1 MNRKAILRS
10 LGRVV
15 LWMFIHI
22 VRVLPFPVALAV
34 GRGLGKLM
42 CAVSRKRYR
51 VALKNLQIAYGHE
64 LTPKQRDTMARQS
77 FVHFGMF
84 AVECIKFAYM
94 DQQEA
99 LRRIRTEGFEH
110 LQNVMAEG
118 KGCLL
123 LSGHLGNFEIGAR
136 VVTAAGYELIA
147 LARETRDPGTT
158 DLMQQ
163 IRTRMGIKVITINQS
178 LRPVLEGLKRN
189 AVVAIICDQNAADV
203 FVPFFGRPTGTVAG
217 PARLALK
224 TGAPIVTYSCTRD
237 GRGGYRFYFQEPYRP
252 RPSGNPSAD
261 VAEVTAAINLRLE
274 ELIRQT
280 PEQWL
285 WFHDRWRSSPGVC
298 HNAP

>member
-1 MNRKAILRS
+1 MKRKEFLRAV
-10 LGRVV
+10 GRVV
-15 LWMFIHI
+15 LWGFIRV
-22 VRVLPFPVALAV
+22 VRVLPFPLALAV
-34 GRGLGKLM
+34 GRWLGRLM
-42 CAVSRKRYR
+42 CAVSKRRYR
-51 VALKNLQIAYGHE
+51 VALKNLQIAYGDALSPQQRHE
-64 LTPKQRDTMARQS
+64 MARQS
-77 FVHFGMF
+77 FLHFGMF

-94 DQQEA
+94 SQKEA
-99 LRRIRTEGFEH
+99 LERIRTEGFEH
-110 LQNVMAEG
+110 LQNVMRQG

-136 VVTAAGYELIA
+136 VVTAAGYELFA

-163 IRTRMGIKVITINQS
+163 IRKRMGIKVVTINQS

-237 GRGGYRFYFQEPYRP
+237 GRGGYCFYFQEAFHAHPT
-252 RPSGNPSAD
+252 GNMQAD
-261 VAEVTAAINLRLE
+261 IEAVTTVINSRLE
-274 ELIRQT
+274 VLIRRN

-285 WFHDRWRSSPGVC
+285 WFHDRWKSSIGAGPDV
-298 HNAP
+298 A